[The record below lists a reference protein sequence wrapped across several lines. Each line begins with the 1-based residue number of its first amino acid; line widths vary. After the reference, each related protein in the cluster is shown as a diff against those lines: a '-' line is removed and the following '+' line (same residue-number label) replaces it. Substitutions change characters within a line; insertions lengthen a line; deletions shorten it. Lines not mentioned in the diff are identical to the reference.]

1 MCHEFLREPVL
12 TPGKY
17 VAWQFWLAVLVLLAK
32 KSFKLIRPDR
42 PHADKGTDHHTGLY
56 LPLALCS
63 LTATLPSQKL
73 VIKIL
78 DFKERKAGTQYDG
91 QIKTVSLSQ
100 FKSKTKTTVSF
111 NVLDCKTG
119 LFCSVNDLDVE
130 LTESGESQTPFVFQL
145 LLWS

>member
-1 MCHEFLREPVL
+1 MQLNSHITFPKVSYSNIRFQ
-12 TPGKY
+12 G
-17 VAWQFWLAVLVLLAK
+17 AK
-32 KSFKLIRPDR
+32 SWNSI
-42 PHADKGTDHHTGLY
+42 
-56 LPLALCS
+56 
-63 LTATLPSQKL
+63 
-73 VIKIL
+73 
-78 DFKERKAGTQYDG
+78 DG

-145 LLWS
+145 LL